1 MLGQTP
7 NLGKS
12 KAMRE
17 PGKRESIMRVVI
29 AAEPGRLRDG
39 LQTMLYSFLTLE
51 GVTVVDD
58 GPSALDPG
66 ADKVLLKGFCV
77 AELSDAVSQLSN
89 DVPG

>member
-1 MLGQTP
+1 MQAFHEPMLGQTR

-17 PGKRESIMRVVI
+17 PGKRESIMREVI

-39 LQTMLYSFLTLE
+39 LQTMLDSFLTPE
-51 GVTVVDD
+51 WVSFVD
-58 GPSALDPG
+58 AG
-66 ADKVLLKGFCV
+66 ADKVLRKGFK
-77 AELSDAVSQLSN
+77 AAKLSGVFSQLSS